1 MLILLP
7 PSETKRS
14 GGEAVPLDLTLLA
27 HPSLNAKRR
36 VLARALVALARHPD
50 EARTALKL
58 GRTQLFE
65 IDRNRELL
73 SSPTLP
79 VIDRYTGVLFDGL
92 DASTLTVAQREF
104 AQAHLA
110 VHSALLG
117 PLAALDRIP
126 AYRLSHDS
134 RVPNLTLDSLTLK
147 QHWSA
152 DVAKVLGQTDGLLLD
167 LRSEAYVALG
177 ARPLRSDSLYL
188 RVVADSGD
196 GQKRAL
202 NHFNKKSKGEFTRA
216 LLDQQHD
223 FSTAS
228 DLIDWARSVGIHLAP
243 GAPGELELVVE
254 QHLASAGGAAAST
267 IYTGVDLHRG

>member
-1 MLILLP
+1 VLILLP

-14 GGEAVPLDLTLLA
+14 GGEAVPLNWSLLA
-27 HPSLNAKRR
+27 HQSLNVKRR
-36 VLARALVALARHPD
+36 VLARALVALARDP
-50 EARTALKL
+50 EAARGALKL

-65 IDRNRELL
+65 VDRNRELL
-73 SSPTLP
+73 SSPTLA

-92 DASTLTVAQREF
+92 DAATLSVAQREF
-104 AQAHLA
+104 AHVHLV

-117 PLAALDRIP
+117 PVAALDPIP

-134 RVPNLTLDSLTLK
+134 RVPNVTLANYTLK

-152 DVAKVLGQTDGLLLD
+152 DVQKLLGQTRGLLLD

-177 ARPLRSDSLYL
+177 ARPVRPDSLYL
-188 RVVADSGD
+188 RVVADGGD

-216 LLDQQHD
+216 LLEHEHD
-223 FSTAS
+223 FSSAAE
-228 DLIDWARSVGIHLAP
+228 LIDWARSVGIRLEH
-243 GAPGELELVVE
+243 GAPGELGLVVE
-254 QHLASAGGAAAST
+254 QHLASAGRAASST
-267 IYTGVDLHRG
+267 IYTGVKLGA

>member
-1 MLILLP
+1 VLILLP

-14 GGEAVPLDLTLLA
+14 GGEAVPLDWSRLA
-27 HPSLNAKRR
+27 YPALSVKRR
-36 VLARALVALARHPD
+36 SLARAVVSLSQHP
-50 EARTALKL
+50 ESAMAALKL

-73 SSPTLP
+73 RSPTMP

-92 DASTLTVAQREF
+92 GAATLTAPERDF
-104 AQAHLA
+104 AHAHLV

-117 PLAALDRIP
+117 PLAALDPIP

-134 RVPNLTLDSLTLK
+134 RVPDLTINKHSLK
-147 QHWSA
+147 QHWSS
-152 DVAKVLGQTDGLLLD
+152 DVQRLLGRTDGLLLD

-177 ARPLRSDSLYL
+177 ARPVRQDSVYL
-188 RVVADSGD
+188 RVVVAAAD

-216 LLDQQHD
+216 LINSGHD
-223 FSTAS
+223 FAAVA
-228 DLIDWARSVGIHLAP
+228 DLTDWARTVGINLEP
-243 GAPGELELVVE
+243 GAPGELQLLVE
-254 QHLASAGGAAAST
+254 QHLASKGQSATST
-267 IYTGVDLHRG
+267 IYTAR

>member
-14 GGEAVPLDLTLLA
+14 GGEAVPLDWSLLA
-27 HPSLNAKRR
+27 YPALSVKRR
-36 VLARALVALARHPD
+36 SLARALVSLSRHP
-50 EARTALKL
+50 EAAMAALKL

-65 IDRNRELL
+65 LDRNRELL
-73 SSPTLP
+73 RSPTMP

-92 DASTLTVAQREF
+92 DVATLTVPQREF
-104 AQAHLA
+104 AQAHLV

-117 PLAALDRIP
+117 PLAALDPIP

-134 RVPNLTLDSLTLK
+134 RVPDLTLNKHSLK
-147 QHWSA
+147 QHWAA
-152 DVAKVLGQTDGLLLD
+152 DVQKLLGRTEGLLLD

-177 ARPLRSDSLYL
+177 ARPVRPNSIYL

-196 GQKRAL
+196 GQRRAL

-216 LLDQQHD
+216 LIDNGHN
-223 FSTAS
+223 FGTVA
-228 DLIDWARSVGIHLAP
+228 DLIDWARSVGIRLAP
-243 GAPGELELVVE
+243 GAPGELQLLVE
-254 QHLASAGGAAAST
+254 QHLASKGQPAKST
-267 IYTGVDLHRG
+267 IYTAR

>member
-14 GGEAVPLDLTLLA
+14 GGEAVPLDWAELAYPTL
-27 HPSLNAKRR
+27 NVKRR
-36 VLARALVALARHPD
+36 VLARALVALTRHP
-50 EARTALKL
+50 EAARTALKL

-65 IDRNRELL
+65 IDRNRELFAA
-73 SSPTLP
+73 PTLP

-92 DASTLTVAQREF
+92 AAATLSGPQREF
-104 AQAHLA
+104 AHAHLV

-117 PLAALDRIP
+117 PLAALDPIP

-134 RVPNLTLDSLTLK
+134 RVPGVTPANHTLK

-152 DVAKVLGQTDGLLLD
+152 DVQKLLGRTTGLLLD

-177 ARPLRSDSLYL
+177 ARPVRPESLYL
-188 RVVADSGD
+188 RVVTDIGE

-216 LLDQQHD
+216 LLENEHN
-223 FSTAS
+223 FRNAHE
-228 DLIDWARSVGIHLAP
+228 LIRWAQSVGIRLDH

-254 QHLASAGGAAAST
+254 QHLAAPGRAASST
-267 IYTGVDLHRG
+267 IYTGVRLGA

>member
-14 GGEAVPLDLTLLA
+14 GGEAVPLDWTTLAYPALT
-27 HPSLNAKRR
+27 AKRR
-36 VLARALVALARHPD
+36 VLARALVALSRHPE

-65 IDRNRELL
+65 IDRNRELMT
-73 SSPTLP
+73 SPTLP

-92 DASTLTVAQREF
+92 NVATLSAAQRGF
-104 AQAHLA
+104 AHAHLV

-117 PLAALDRIP
+117 PLAALDPIP

-134 RVPNLTLDSLTLK
+134 RVPNVTLASQTLK

-152 DVAKVLGQTDGLLLD
+152 ALATLLGQTDELLLD

-177 ARPLRSDSLYL
+177 ARPVRPDSLYL

-202 NHFNKKSKGEFTRA
+202 NHFNKKSKGEFARA
-216 LLDQQHD
+216 LLQHEHD
-223 FSTAS
+223 FTTAS
-228 DLIDWARSVGIHLAP
+228 ELIDWTQSVGIRLGH

-254 QHLASAGGAAAST
+254 QHLAAAGRPAAST
-267 IYTGVDLHRG
+267 IYTGVRLGA

>member
-14 GGEAVPLDLTLLA
+14 GGEAVPLDWTKLA
-27 HPSLNAKRR
+27 YPALNAKRR
-36 VLARALVALARHPD
+36 VLARALVTLARHPED
-50 EARTALKL
+50 ARTALKL

-73 SSPTLP
+73 VSPTLP

-92 DASTLTVAQREF
+92 DAATLSAAQREF
-104 AQAHLA
+104 AHAHLV

-117 PLAALDRIP
+117 PLAALDPIP

-134 RVPNLTLDSLTLK
+134 RVPNVTLASHTLK

-152 DVAKVLGQTDGLLLD
+152 EVTKLLGQTDGLLLD

-177 ARPLRSDSLYL
+177 ARPERPDSLYL
-188 RVVADSGD
+188 RVVAAGDD

-216 LLDQQHD
+216 LLQREQD

-228 DLIDWARSVGIHLAP
+228 ELIDWAQSVGIRLDHA
-243 GAPGELELVVE
+243 APGELELVVE
-254 QHLASAGGAAAST
+254 QHVAAPGRAAAST
-267 IYTGVDLHRG
+267 IYTGVRLGA

>member
-14 GGEAVPLDLTLLA
+14 GGEAVPLDFTLLA
-27 HPSLNAKRR
+27 HPSLNPKRR

-92 DASTLTVAQREF
+92 AASTLTTAQREF
-104 AQAHLA
+104 AGAHLA

-117 PLAALDRIP
+117 PLAALDAIP

-134 RVPNLTLDSLTLK
+134 RVPNVTLARHTLK
-147 QHWSA
+147 QHWGV
-152 DVAKVLGQTDGLLLD
+152 DVATVLGTTGGLLLD

-177 ARPLRSDSLYL
+177 SRPKRPESLYL
-188 RVVADSGD
+188 RVVAGAGD

-223 FSTAS
+223 FSTSAE
-228 DLIDWARSVGIHLAP
+228 LIDWARSVGIRLEP
-243 GAPGELELVVE
+243 GAPGELDLLVE
-254 QHLASAGGAAAST
+254 QHLAEAGRAASST
-267 IYTGVDLHRG
+267 IYTG

>member
-14 GGEAVPLDLTLLA
+14 GGEAVPLSWSLLA
-27 HPSLNAKRR
+27 YPSLNAKRR
-36 VLARALVALARHPD
+36 TLARALVALSRHP
-50 EARTALKL
+50 EAAIAALKL

-65 IDRNRELL
+65 IDRNLELL
-73 SSPTLP
+73 RSPTLP

-92 DASTLTVAQREF
+92 DAATLSAAQREF
-104 AQAHLA
+104 ANAHVV

-117 PLAALDRIP
+117 PLAALDPIP

-134 RVPNLTLDSLTLK
+134 RVPDLTLNTHSLR
-147 QHWSA
+147 QHWST
-152 DVAKVLGQTDGLLLD
+152 DVHKLLSHTDGLLLD

-177 ARPLRSDSLYL
+177 PRPVRPNSIYL
-188 RVVADSGD
+188 RVVADAGD

-216 LLDQQHD
+216 LIDNGQN
-223 FSTAS
+223 FSTVGE
-228 DLIDWARSVGIHLAP
+228 LIEWAESVGIQVQP
-243 GAPGELELVVE
+243 GVPGELQLLVE
-254 QHLASAGGAAAST
+254 QHLASKGQPATST
-267 IYTGVDLHRG
+267 IYTVR

>member
-14 GGEAVPLDLTLLA
+14 GGEAVPLDWAELAYPTL
-27 HPSLNAKRR
+27 NVKRR
-36 VLARALVALARHPD
+36 VLARALVALTRHP
-50 EARTALKL
+50 EAARTALKL

-65 IDRNRELL
+65 IDRNRELFA
-73 SSPTLP
+73 SPTLP

-92 DASTLTVAQREF
+92 DAATLSRPQREF
-104 AQAHLA
+104 AHAHLV

-117 PLAALDRIP
+117 PLAALDPIP

-134 RVPNLTLDSLTLK
+134 RVPGVTLANHTLK

-152 DVAKVLGQTDGLLLD
+152 DVQKLLGRTTGLLLD

-177 ARPLRSDSLYL
+177 ARPVRPESLYL
-188 RVVADSGD
+188 RVVTDTGD

-216 LLDQQHD
+216 LLENEHN
-223 FSTAS
+223 FTNARE
-228 DLIDWARSVGIHLAP
+228 LIRWAQSVGIRLDH
-243 GAPGELELVVE
+243 GTPGELELVVE
-254 QHLASAGGAAAST
+254 QHLAAPGRPASST
-267 IYTGVDLHRG
+267 IYTGVRLGA